1 MDPACNYVAMIND
14 MNVDE
19 IDWDIIN
26 GNLPCKKTPEET
38 EKREQM
44 FESFDPNG
52 NGYLSLAEI
61 DKGFNDMGEDM
72 RIVYKSKNAM
82 LLAFN
87 TAKDFS

>member
-1 MDPACNYVAMIND
+1 
-14 MNVDE
+14 
-19 IDWDIIN
+19 
-26 GNLPCKKTPEET
+26 
-38 EKREQM
+38 M